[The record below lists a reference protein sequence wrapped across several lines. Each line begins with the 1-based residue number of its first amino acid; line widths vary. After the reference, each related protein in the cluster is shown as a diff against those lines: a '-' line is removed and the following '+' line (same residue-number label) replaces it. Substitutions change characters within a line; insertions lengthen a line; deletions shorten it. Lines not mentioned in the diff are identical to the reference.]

1 MPPRL
6 DQFDLRERVFV
17 VSLYKRDG
25 RDAFWKRV
33 ADSVEGIS
41 QYFWMHHE
49 VREAL
54 WNEWHNGL
62 SEWSATGEPDLSHV
76 AHVLLGQWLERQQR
90 R

>member
-17 VSLYKRDG
+17 VSLYKR
-25 RDAFWKRV
+25 V
-33 ADSVEGIS
+33 AESVEGIS

-54 WNEWHNGL
+54 WHEWHNGL
-62 SEWSATGEPDLSHV
+62 SKWSAAGEPDLNHV
-76 AHVLLGQWLERQQR
+76 ARVLLGQWLERQR
-90 R
+90 RR